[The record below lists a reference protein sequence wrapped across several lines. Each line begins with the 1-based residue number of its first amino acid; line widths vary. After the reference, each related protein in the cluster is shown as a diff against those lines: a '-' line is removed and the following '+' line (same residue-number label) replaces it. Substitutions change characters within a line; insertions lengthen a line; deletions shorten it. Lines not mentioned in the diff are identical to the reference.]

1 MLKNFFIL
9 IILAACGLKT
19 VAQDNGLYNSSW
31 ADSVRAAIQDSVR
44 KSKAATT
51 KKNVLPVTVLKDS
64 TAKMF
69 KKDSVAKVLRKDSL
83 EKAVVK
89 DSVKKNSTIDSSK
102 NVAIIDT
109 SKKIIANDSLQKVA
123 GDSIAAVAINIRN
136 DSIAKANAKI
146 KKQTVVQKGM
156 PGSFRSPVNTDLVFY
171 VLIFILFFLAL
182 VKNSFPK
189 YFNNIFSLSFQATF
203 RQTQTRE
210 QMSQNFF
217 PACMLNVLFI
227 LSVGLFITLFARFYT
242 WTNIP
247 FWQLF
252 IYSTTILG
260 IVYMVKYFVILFTGW
275 VFNAPDA
282 AAEYRFIVFLIN
294 KLMGILFIPLL
305 FIIAYTNDDV
315 KKIAITIALCIAG
328 LLIALRYLVSLA
340 RIRKNLNL
348 AAFHFFIYLCAVEIM
363 PLLVIY
369 KLLFL
374 KTAIHN

>member
-1 MLKNFFIL
+1 VLKRYFIL
-9 IILAACGLKT
+9 FIILIGGLKT
-19 VAQDNGLYNSSW
+19 FAQDNGLYNSSW

-44 KSKAATT
+44 KAKAAPA
-51 KKNVLPVTVLKDS
+51 KKNVLPVTTSKDS
-64 TAKMF
+64 A
-69 KKDSVAKVLRKDSL
+69 AKVLRKDSAQ
-83 EKAVVK
+83 KIVAK
-89 DSVKKNSTIDSSK
+89 DSVKKNLIIDSTK
-102 NVAIIDT
+102 NVVVVDT
-109 SKKIIANDSLQKVA
+109 SKKIIANDSLQEVA
-123 GDSIAAVAINIRN
+123 GDSIAAVAISIRN
-136 DSIAKANAKI
+136 DSIAKANGKI
-146 KKQTVVQKGM
+146 KKQAVVQKGM
-156 PGSFRSPVNTDLVFY
+156 PGVVRNSGNTDLVFY
-171 VLIFILFFLAL
+171 VLIFIIFFLAL
-182 VKNSFPK
+182 VKSSFPK
-189 YFNNIFSLSFQATF
+189 YFNSIFSLSFQATF

-217 PACMLNVLFI
+217 PAFMLNVLFI
-227 LSVGLFITLFARFYT
+227 LSVGLFITLFAQFYK

-260 IVYMVKYFVILFTGW
+260 IVYMVKYFVIFFTGW

-294 KLMGILFIPLL
+294 KLTGILFIPLL
-305 FIIAYTNDDV
+305 FVIAYTNDDV

>member
-1 MLKNFFIL
+1 VVKKYFIL
-9 IILAACGLKT
+9 FIILIGGLKT
-19 VAQDNGLYNSSW
+19 LAQDNGLYNSSW
-31 ADSVRAAIQDSVR
+31 SDSVRAAIQDSVR
-44 KSKAATT
+44 KAKAAPA
-51 KKNVLPVTVLKDS
+51 KKNVLSITASKDS
-64 TAKMF
+64 AAKMF
-69 KKDSVAKVLRKDSL
+69 KKDSIAKLLRKDSVQKL
-83 EKAVVK
+83 VVK
-89 DSVKKNSTIDSSK
+89 DSVKNNAIDSTK
-102 NVAIIDT
+102 NVVVVDT
-109 SKKIIANDSLQKVA
+109 SKKIIANDSLQKAA
-123 GDSIAAVAINIRN
+123 GDSIAAVAISIRN
-136 DSIAKANAKI
+136 DSIAKANTKI
-146 KKQTVVQKGM
+146 KKQAAVQKGM
-156 PGSFRSPVNTDLVFY
+156 PGAVRNSANTDLVFY
-171 VLIFILFFLAL
+171 VLIFIIFFLAL
-182 VKNSFPK
+182 VKSSFPK
-189 YFNNIFSLSFQATF
+189 YFNSIFSLSFQATF

-217 PACMLNVLFI
+217 PAFMLNVLFI
-227 LSVGLFITLFARFYT
+227 LAIGLFITLFAQFYK

-260 IVYMVKYFVILFTGW
+260 IVYMVKYFVIFFTGW

-294 KLMGILFIPLL
+294 KLTGILFIPIL
-305 FIIAYTNDDV
+305 FVIAYTNDDV